1 MAQTSRSSPAIG
13 GAVPTQWWRTITSQ
27 RMELESANAELEVRV
42 ADQVEDLRQALEEG
56 RRRVDAFRTAAEQL
70 ALEEVPERALQQQVD
85 AARELIGASYS
96 GLALFDSESNAGKF
110 VTSGLSEEQQAAVS
124 GAPSTLEDMGLSR
137 NSDETVTLSNAT
149 QYMKAHGFSEDHA
162 PITSFLGVPITV
174 RGKQAGAFYVM
185 DEDSDHSYSEDDERI
200 LDLFAIIAGVHLENV
215 ELYDDVAREQRTLA
229 AIQGSMTEG
238 LIVLDPDAKVVYA
251 NESAEK
257 LWNVQFGEIEGESF
271 SEVMKRKSGEFASP
285 EDVDSLVSIAFRTG
299 DSSSTVGVTID
310 SPQRLHLEITS
321 FAIPTGSD
329 QFLTGLLAR
338 DVTEARQLQDR
349 RDTFVSI
356 ASHELRT
363 PMTTIM
369 GFSELLLNN
378 KDAPESSRRGWL
390 ERVHQNSQTLSSIV
404 DDMLNVSRI
413 QSGRLEINIEQIDV
427 KDLVGEAIEGIRR
440 DAGDKYDFVTD
451 VPPGT
456 PQVFADRDK
465 FTQIVINLLTNAV
478 KYTPDGGSITVSV
491 NHEPDRERVVVEVRD
506 EGMGIAPENLE
517 SLFASFHRIRRP
529 ETEGIR
535 GTGLGLSI
543 VKGLVNLIR
552 GEVWVETELDKGS
565 SFFFT
570 VPTTKADSES
580 AEERRTLSTI

>member
-1 MAQTSRSSPAIG
+1 
-13 GAVPTQWWRTITSQ
+13 
-27 RMELESANAELEVRV
+27 
-42 ADQVEDLRQALEEG
+42 
-56 RRRVDAFRTAAEQL
+56 
-70 ALEEVPERALQQQVD
+70 
-85 AARELIGASYS
+85 
-96 GLALFDSESNAGKF
+96 
-110 VTSGLSEEQQAAVS
+110 
-124 GAPSTLEDMGLSR
+124 MGLSR
-137 NSDETVTLSNAT
+137 NGDETVTLSNAT

-162 PITSFLGVPITV
+162 LITSFLGVPITV

-185 DEDSDHSYSEDDERI
+185 DEDSDHAYSEDDERI

-238 LIVLDPDAKVVYA
+238 LIVLDSDAKVVYA

-271 SEVMKRKSGEFASP
+271 SEVMKQKSGEFASP

-378 KDAPESSRRGWL
+378 KDAPESSRRDWL

-451 VPPGT
+451 VSPGT
-456 PQVFADRDK
+456 PPVFADRDK
-465 FTQIVINLLTNAV
+465 FTEIVINLLTNAV
-478 KYTPDGGSITVSV
+478 KYTPDGGSITVFV
-491 NHEPDRERVVVEVRD
+491 NHEQDRERVVVEVRD